1 MAKNN
6 KKQISRREFI
16 GSAAALASIA
26 LVPSRLYGCK
36 PAIDGSRFGGVQIG
50 VITYS
55 YRSMPST
62 AEDILGYLQESG
74 LTSVELMGG
83 PIEEFAGIPQID
95 VPRYPRGTEL
105 TDEQA
110 TELRDARERQ
120 ALAQREW
127 RTSVGM
133 DKFRELRQMY
143 NDAGVN
149 IDIAKL
155 GRPEWSDEEI
165 DYAFNVARVLG
176 ARGITFEIS
185 MDAARRMAPFADRH
199 NLYAIMHNHGQ
210 PAQPGFS
217 FEDHLAFGRN
227 LMLNFDVGH
236 YYGYTGRH
244 PNDVIEKLHDRIA
257 SLHLK
262 DKTGPQNDP
271 ANANVMWG
279 EGGTPLDDILF
290 LLKDRG
296 WPIVCDIELEY
307 PVPENSNAVREVTR
321 CVEYCKEILV

>member
-1 MAKNN
+1 MKNIN
-6 KKQISRREFI
+6 GKISRRRFI
-16 GSAAALASIA
+16 GSAAAFASIA
-26 LVPSRLYGCK
+26 FIPSRLVGCS

-50 VITYS
+50 VISYS
-55 YRSMPST
+55 YRSMPSST
-62 AEDILGYLQESG
+62 EDILGYLLESG
-74 LTSVELMGG
+74 ITSVELMGG
-83 PIEEFAGIPQID
+83 PIEQFAGIPQVD
-95 VPRYPRGTEL
+95 VPSYPRGAEL
-105 TDEQA
+105 TDEQQD
-110 TELRDARERQ
+110 ELNEARQRQ
-120 ALAQREW
+120 SQLQAEW
-127 RTSVGM
+127 RSSVSM
-133 DKFRELRQMY
+133 DRFRDLKQMY

-185 MDAARRMAPFADRH
+185 MDAARRMAPFADKH
-199 NLYAIMHNHGQ
+199 GLYAIMHNHGQ

-236 YYGYTGRH
+236 YYGYTGRN

-262 DKTGPQNDP
+262 DKTGPNNDP

-279 EGGTPLDDILF
+279 EGGTPLDDIVL
-290 LLKDRG
+290 LLKDKG

-307 PVPENSNAVREVTR
+307 PIPENSNAVREVTR